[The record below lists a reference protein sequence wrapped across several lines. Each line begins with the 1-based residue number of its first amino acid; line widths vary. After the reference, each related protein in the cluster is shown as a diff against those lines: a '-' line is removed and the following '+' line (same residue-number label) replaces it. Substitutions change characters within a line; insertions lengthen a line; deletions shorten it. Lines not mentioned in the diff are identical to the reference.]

1 MMNERIK
8 ELIKQAT
15 EHDYTTWDSYN
26 QKELVYYKF
35 NQEKFA
41 ELIVREC
48 AEVCASIAAVRAG
61 YNDADGRDTADSC
74 GDQIKEHFGVE

>member
-1 MMNERIK
+1 MNERIK
-8 ELIKQAT
+8 QLLGQAYDEAVPET
-15 EHDYTTWDSYN
+15 WTTLSSE
-26 QKELVYYKF
+26 QQGRVY
-35 NQEKFA
+35 EKFA
-41 ELIVREC
+41 ELIVQEC

>member
-1 MMNERIK
+1 MNERIQ
-8 ELIKQAT
+8 ELAT
-15 EHDYTTWDSYN
+15 EVGISVEYLTNTKQWTLI
-26 QKELVYYKF
+26 EAL
-35 NQEKFA
+35 A
-41 ELIVREC
+41 LLIVQEC